1 MRFGQTSFRSYWRSA
16 SPAWRLGAP
25 IRVRRVAAALV
36 VALVGGT
43 IIVLIATNIPERD
56 LQGALDRTDFASK
69 LLTALGLL
77 VALTWALF
85 KFVIFPGGLA
95 DEIGE
100 KTYSNLQL
108 DLACVSIP
116 YRESL
121 RVVTFNVTLE
131 NVGKVPIRAGKEG
144 CRLSVREVARTLDVG
159 ETVGAEGTRPFISD
173 RDLLARY
180 DPAKPYVIG
189 PGVTYRESESIVLPN
204 EINVAAQVTFHFGG
218 SDEDAQTEHRLFRV
232 EEIRKPEES

>member
-1 MRFGQTSFRSYWRSA
+1 MRFGQTLFRSYWRGA

-36 VALVGGT
+36 VALVGGAV
-43 IIVLIATNIPERD
+43 IVLIATSIPEGD

-69 LLTALGLL
+69 LLTALSLL

-108 DLACVSIP
+108 DLECVSIP

-121 RVVTFNVTLE
+121 RVVTFNVTLA

-144 CRLSVREVARTLDVG
+144 CRLSVWEVARTLNVA
-159 ETVGAEGTRPFISD
+159 ETVGVEGGNQPFISD

-180 DPAKPYVIG
+180 DSSSPYVIG
-189 PGVTYRESESIVLPN
+189 PSVIYRESESIVLPK
-204 EINVAAQVTFHFGG
+204 ETILAAKVTFYFGG
-218 SDEDAQTEHRLFRV
+218 LDEDAQTEHRFFRV
-232 EEIRKPEES
+232 Q